1 VAQIAA
7 GKAIHYDGASGTC
20 DFSAAGDL
28 FPPLVHWK
36 VENQQFVELEAYN
49 CSDAQPL
56 CPALN

>member
-1 VAQIAA
+1 
-7 GKAIHYDGASGTC
+7 
-20 DFSAAGDL
+20 
-28 FPPLVHWK
+28 VHWK